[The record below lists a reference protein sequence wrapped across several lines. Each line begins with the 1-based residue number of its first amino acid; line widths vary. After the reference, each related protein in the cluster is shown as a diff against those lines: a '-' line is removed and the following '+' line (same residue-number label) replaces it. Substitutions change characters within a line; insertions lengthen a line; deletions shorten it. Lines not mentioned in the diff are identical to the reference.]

1 MDMPGGARA
10 WTSCCGCLGF
20 VLILLLS
27 FSFSTIDPLSWAL
40 KYNTITKTISSADV
54 YEPGLYFIGPF
65 HRFVLFPNHQ
75 VTVHFGDGSNTNGP
89 VLSTRTNEGL
99 PLGLDVAF
107 QYRLLKP
114 KLHELYLEFNDQF
127 GITFDRIA
135 RERILRIAGKYEAPS
150 YWFERKLIGTD
161 MLHQVNDEFT
171 KVFAE
176 VLGFQLLQVNLPDG
190 YEDSIVATQVEA
202 QNVRRK
208 QFEQEA
214 QRIWSYTSTLIVA
227 AHANV
232 TVVENTAMADA
243 LYITNKAQALAKN
256 TTVTAEQASYKAI
269 KDRLTLDKEELSE
282 YMWLNRIKGKRMA
295 TVMVDMQNSMIAVK
309 PNPAAPAAAG
319 SSGKG
324 KGEL

>member
-1 MDMPGGARA
+1 MG
-10 WTSCCGCLGF
+10 
-20 VLILLLS
+20 
-27 FSFSTIDPLSWAL
+27 
-40 KYNTITKTISSADV
+40 
-54 YEPGLYFIGPF
+54 
-65 HRFVLFPNHQ
+65 
-75 VTVHFGDGSNTNGP
+75 
-89 VLSTRTNEGL
+89 
-99 PLGLDVAF
+99 DVAF

-150 YWFERKLIGTD
+150 YWFERKKIGTD

-190 YEDSIVATQVEA
+190 YENSIVATQVEA

-214 QRIWSYTSTLIVA
+214 QRISSYTSTLIVA

-269 KDRLTLDKEELSE
+269 KDRLTLDEK
-282 YMWLNRIKGKRMA
+282 
-295 TVMVDMQNSMIAVK
+295 
-309 PNPAAPAAAG
+309 
-319 SSGKG
+319 
-324 KGEL
+324 